1 MDASRSMDAPK
12 TGSADFVKRLPKP
25 FVALAVVLKI
35 VASLMVFGAVLF
47 VTGFVLFA
55 HLIELKPSEDVGN
68 ADGIVVFTGGEERI
82 SEGLRL
88 LAEGKAGRLLI
99 SGVNS
104 GTSRRQLSALYPG
117 TANLFRCCVDLGW
130 KARNTIGNAA
140 ETQSWVEKRG
150 MTSIIV
156 VTSEAHMPRSLLETR
171 RMVPTAT
178 LLPYSVRTPNFEME
192 DWWLR
197 RHTLRVIMTEYI
209 KFIPSLGRCVVDQL
223 SAREHLLGVRGGCL
237 DFGFKF

>member
-1 MDASRSMDAPK
+1 MDASKIMDAPR
-12 TGSADFVKRLPKP
+12 TGNADILKRLPKP
-25 FVALAVVLKI
+25 FVELAIVLKV
-35 VASLMVFGAVLF
+35 VASLMVFSAVLF
-47 VTGFVLFA
+47 LVGFVLFA
-55 HLIELKPSEDVGN
+55 HLIEFKPSDDAGN

-88 LAEGKAGRLLI
+88 LAKGKAGRLLI
-99 SGVNS
+99 SGVNA

-117 TANLFRCCVDLGW
+117 AGNLFRCCVDLGW

-140 ETQSWVEKRG
+140 ETHSWVEKRG
-150 MTSIIV
+150 MSAIIV

-171 RMVPTAT
+171 RMVPNVT
-178 LLPYSVRTPNFEME
+178 LLPYSVRTPNVEME

-197 RHTLRVIMTEYI
+197 RHTLQVIMTEYI
-209 KFIPSLGRCVVDQL
+209 KFIPSLGRCIADQL
-223 SAREHLLGVRGGCL
+223 STRDNPLGVRGGCL